1 MSKYPKGLLH
11 ISEEEKLKIRLKS
24 TYEERFIKLMGLI
37 ALDRMLKKNVV
48 IHKNKTEN

>member
-24 TYEERFIKLMGLI
+24 TYEERFFQLLKLI
-37 ALDRMLKKNVV
+37 AIQKLLKDAIIINKP
-48 IHKNKTEN
+48 KNKI

>member
-24 TYEERFIKLMGLI
+24 TYEERFFQLLKLI
-37 ALDRMLKKNVV
+37 AIQKLLKDAIIINKT
-48 IHKNKTEN
+48 KNKI